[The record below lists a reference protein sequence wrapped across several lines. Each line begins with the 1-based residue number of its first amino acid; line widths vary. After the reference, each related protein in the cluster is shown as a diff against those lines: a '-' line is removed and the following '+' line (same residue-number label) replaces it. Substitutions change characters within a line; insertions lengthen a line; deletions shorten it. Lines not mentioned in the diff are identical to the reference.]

1 MSLRNFCTVSDTA
14 PSEIRHQRY
23 DASGNTIDTEDGI
36 IVRPPQNGDLWVDST
51 NFTMNVFSS
60 VAYNATDDTGEVNP
74 RKGWVGVTDRSQKGS
89 IVYFSSTVP
98 TLFDI
103 FPSLNT
109 LPRDIAD
116 DIQGDI
122 LPGTMWYDTSTY
134 MLKLYIAGADG
145 NGSWIAVTSANYLT
159 QAVSEGLADMEIKVA
174 ALEAQLAALQNP

>member
-51 NFTMNVFSS
+51 NFTMNVFSLDAFNNT
-60 VAYNATDDTGEVNP
+60 VGNDP
-74 RKGWVGVTDRSQKGS
+74 RRGWIGVTDRSQKGS

-109 LPRDIAD
+109 LPPDIAD

-174 ALEAQLAALQNP
+174 ALEAQLNALQNP